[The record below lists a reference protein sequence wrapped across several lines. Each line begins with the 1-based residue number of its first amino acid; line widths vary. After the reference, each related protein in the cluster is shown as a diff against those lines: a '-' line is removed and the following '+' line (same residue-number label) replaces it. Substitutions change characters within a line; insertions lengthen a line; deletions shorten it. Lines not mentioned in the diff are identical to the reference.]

1 MQSNRNVL
9 RSSCIQNSRCKC
21 YNVRDWGVD
30 RKRHYRVIE
39 KRVGAAVSTCFREC
53 TLLSP
58 LYLIPIISPS
68 LPSVS
73 SEFTENNA
81 FSISAPGSSLNEK
94 LVRKFVSRVL
104 GFWRETVYEFFGD
117 SNVVLNDTPY
127 EHDHAFEGKMLVVV
141 IELLGAG
148 NASVRSAMLIGCEE
162 SHCICLFDIVVD
174 CALESVVESFARCLC
189 I

>member
-1 MQSNRNVL
+1 
-9 RSSCIQNSRCKC
+9 
-21 YNVRDWGVD
+21 
-30 RKRHYRVIE
+30 VIE

-73 SEFTENNA
+73 SELTENNA

-104 GFWRETVYEFFGD
+104 GLLWNRRFWREIVHEFFGN
-117 SNVVLNDTPY
+117 SNVVLSDTPY
-127 EHDHAFEGKMLVVV
+127 EHDHAFEGKMLAVA
-141 IELLGAG
+141 IALLGAG
-148 NASVRSAMLIGCEE
+148 NASVRSATLIGCEE
-162 SHCICLFDIVVD
+162 SHFICLFDIVVD
-174 CALESVVESFARCLC
+174 CALEPVVESFAQCLC